1 MTKQIYG
8 QLLSRAGRANWAAHE
23 CGIDFEHVDVPTG
36 ASIEQKP
43 AKLVAVNPAGTIPT
57 YVDADFVMTESFAIG
72 LYLARKYKPALMGDS
87 LEEEGKVYQ
96 WTLFAATDLE
106 KAALEMINNSGYDA
120 GHPLDAEKL
129 QAGREKVGKILAEI
143 EQGAR
148 RPRLSGRQPFHA
160 GRPECGLSHRVP
172 GSVVGGSQ
180 RLRQCR
186 ALAAA
191 LRGAFRPSRNRC
203 RQNWWTCFGP
213 K

>member
-57 YVDADFVMTESFAIG
+57 FVDGDFAMTESFAIG
-72 LYLARKYKPALMGDS
+72 LYVARKYKPALMGDS

-129 QAGREKVGKILAEI
+129 QAGREKIGRILAKLNREL
-143 EQGAR
+143 E
-148 RPRLSGRQPFHA
+148 GRDYLVGSHFTLADLNVACLIAFPVVASVDRSASAMSTA
-160 GRPECGLSHRVP
+160 GCSAAWRV
-172 GSVVGGSQ
+172 
-180 RLRQCR
+180 
-186 ALAAA
+186 
-191 LRGAFRPSRNRC
+191 RPSRNRC
-203 RQNWWTCFGP
+203 RQKWWACFGP